1 MDQNDKERKRPLW
14 KMIGAKLEKTTE
26 VTLYMKSD
34 TQWKDC
40 RTKLETVSQ
49 KKRVKRSKDE
59 VNANFLFDKML
70 NENYILHVVYK
81 NK

>member
-1 MDQNDKERKRPLW
+1 MKVNYTFCTELPW
-14 KMIGAKLEKTTE
+14 AK
-26 VTLYMKSD
+26 V
-34 TQWKDC
+34 
-40 RTKLETVSQ
+40 LETVSQ

>member
-49 KKRVKRSKDE
+49 KKEKYFSKSQCWAYSNCE
-59 VNANFLFDKML
+59 NF
-70 NENYILHVVYK
+70 EC
-81 NK
+81 